1 MGFFTDL
8 KEDLSQAVNE
18 LMPEEDV
25 NELHAA
31 HDPEAEAEQELPSPV
46 EDDLAS
52 EEDIWA
58 EKENWADDTEWEDDP
73 DAEELSA
80 EDYAN
85 REMTEKLNTMLEKL
99 DEQEQEQ
106 AGYRQTESLIE
117 AGPDEPW
124 EVEPETAEEPEAVD
138 LFRPEP
144 EPAVFAGS
152 AADEQFGIPAAE
164 ETDVLSAAEEPE
176 AVLSATA
183 ETELAALMAAA
194 ETETVLSAGSAE
206 PEPALASEAEL
217 TTEPA
222 AEAVAE
228 AEPEPKAEAVVEPT
242 VESEPE
248 PETAAAESEPA
259 ADTGAAAEN
268 EAESPAEIPS
278 AAENKGVEDV
288 EMDWKVEGETE
299 MDTIG
304 TAGAAMAAAAD
315 VTAQPVQTE
324 AAAEETASGRTAND
338 EVAVIT
344 ASMKITGDMVSDGSM
359 DVVGTVEGNIDIL
372 GKLNITGTI
381 VGNSKAMEVYAENAR
396 VTGEITTDGSVKVG
410 QSSVIIGNIY
420 ATSAVI
426 AGAVKGDIDVQ
437 GPVVLDTTAI
447 VMGNIKS
454 KSVQINNGAIIE
466 GMCSQCYADVNPTSF
481 FESFQ

>member
-31 HDPEAEAEQELPSPV
+31 HYPEAEAEQELPSPV

-52 EEDIWA
+52 EEDIWE

-73 DAEELSA
+73 EPEELSA
-80 EDYAN
+80 EVYPN

-106 AGYRQTESLIE
+106 AGFRQNESLIE
-117 AGPDEPW
+117 SD
-124 EVEPETAEEPEAVD
+124 
-138 LFRPEP
+138 
-144 EPAVFAGS
+144 
-152 AADEQFGIPAAE
+152 
-164 ETDVLSAAEEPE
+164 PE
-176 AVLSATA
+176 AVLSAAA
-183 ETELAALMAAA
+183 ESEVAALMAAT
-194 ETETVLSAGSAE
+194 ETETAVPVE
-206 PEPALASEAEL
+206 PEPAAKTEMAVPEEPVKPESAAETALPVEAMEPEAGAETALPIEAPEQESEGKPEPAVPE
-217 TTEPA
+217 EPA
-222 AEAVAE
+222 AEPVAE
-228 AEPEPKAEAVVEPT
+228 S
-242 VESEPE
+242 ESGAGMENM
-248 PETAAAESEPA
+248 AEPA
-259 ADTGAAAEN
+259 ADV
-268 EAESPAEIPS
+268 PAETD
-278 AAENKGVEDV
+278 NKGVEEV
-288 EMDWKVEGETE
+288 QMDWKVEGETK

-304 TAGAAMAAAAD
+304 TAGTEM
-315 VTAQPVQTE
+315 E
-324 AAAEETASGRTAND
+324 AAAEATQQPVQAEAAAAETASGRTAND

>member
-31 HDPEAEAEQELPSPV
+31 HDPGAEAEQELPSPV

-58 EKENWADDTEWEDDP
+58 EKENWADNTEWEDDP

-106 AGYRQTESLIE
+106 AGYRQTKSLIE

-124 EVEPETAEEPEAVD
+124 EAEPEADD

-152 AADEQFGIPAAE
+152 VPDEQSGMPAEE
-164 ETDVLSAAEEPE
+164 ETDVLSAAAEPE

-194 ETETVLSAGSAE
+194 ETETVLSAGPTEA
-206 PEPALASEAEL
+206 EPALTAEAEL
-217 TTEPA
+217 TMEPA

-228 AEPEPKAEAVVEPT
+228 AEAEPLTEPAAEAVVEPAA
-242 VESEPE
+242 ESEPEPE

-268 EAESPAEIPS
+268 ETESPAEIPS

-304 TAGAAMAAAAD
+304 TAGAAMEAAAD

>member
-31 HDPEAEAEQELPSPV
+31 HDPGAEAEQELPSPV

-124 EVEPETAEEPEAVD
+124 EGEPETAAE
-138 LFRPEP
+138 
-144 EPAVFAGS
+144 
-152 AADEQFGIPAAE
+152 E
-164 ETDVLSAAEEPE
+164 ETDVLSAAAEPE

-194 ETETVLSAGSAE
+194 ETETVLSAGPAE
-206 PEPALASEAEL
+206 AEPALTAEAEL
-217 TTEPA
+217 TTEVA

-228 AEPEPKAEAVVEPT
+228 AEPEAVAEAVAEPAA
-242 VESEPE
+242 ESEPE
-248 PETAAAESEPA
+248 PETAAAESEPEP
-259 ADTGAAAEN
+259 DTGAAAEN
-268 EAESPAEIPS
+268 ETESPAEIPS

-304 TAGAAMAAAAD
+304 TAGAAMEAAAD

>member
-31 HDPEAEAEQELPSPV
+31 HDPGAEAEQELPSPV

-106 AGYRQTESLIE
+106 AGYRQTKSLIE

-124 EVEPETAEEPEAVD
+124 EAEPEAEPEADD

-152 AADEQFGIPAAE
+152 VPDEQSGMPAEE
-164 ETDVLSAAEEPE
+164 ETDVLSAAAEPE

-194 ETETVLSAGSAE
+194 ETETVLSAGPTEA
-206 PEPALASEAEL
+206 EPALTAEAEL
-217 TTEPA
+217 TMEPA
-222 AEAVAE
+222 A
-228 AEPEPKAEAVVEPT
+228 
-242 VESEPE
+242 
-248 PETAAAESEPA
+248 
-259 ADTGAAAEN
+259 
-268 EAESPAEIPS
+268 
-278 AAENKGVEDV
+278 
-288 EMDWKVEGETE
+288 
-299 MDTIG
+299 
-304 TAGAAMAAAAD
+304 
-315 VTAQPVQTE
+315 
-324 AAAEETASGRTAND
+324 
-338 EVAVIT
+338 
-344 ASMKITGDMVSDGSM
+344 
-359 DVVGTVEGNIDIL
+359 
-372 GKLNITGTI
+372 
-381 VGNSKAMEVYAENAR
+381 
-396 VTGEITTDGSVKVG
+396 
-410 QSSVIIGNIY
+410 
-420 ATSAVI
+420 
-426 AGAVKGDIDVQ
+426 
-437 GPVVLDTTAI
+437 
-447 VMGNIKS
+447 
-454 KSVQINNGAIIE
+454 
-466 GMCSQCYADVNPTSF
+466 
-481 FESFQ
+481 